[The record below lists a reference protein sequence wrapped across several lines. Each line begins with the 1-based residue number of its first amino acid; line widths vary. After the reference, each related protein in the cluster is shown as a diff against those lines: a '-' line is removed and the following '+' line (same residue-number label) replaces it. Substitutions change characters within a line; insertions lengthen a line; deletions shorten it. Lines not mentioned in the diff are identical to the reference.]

1 MSLMIDSW
9 IDWLNIGGL
18 AWLILVIRFYTS
30 VSSLRESARL
40 SAQRAGKKST
50 KSLALIISARPVSKL
65 PAWRETLVLQHLR
78 DQQQSTKECMNQSS
92 GSLIGWI
99 NFLLLLSN

>member
-9 IDWLNIGGL
+9 IDWLTIDGL
-18 AWLILVIRFYTS
+18 AWLILVIHFYTS
-30 VSSLRESARL
+30 VSSLRKSARL

-65 PAWRETLVLQHLR
+65 PA
-78 DQQQSTKECMNQSS
+78 
-92 GSLIGWI
+92 
-99 NFLLLLSN
+99 